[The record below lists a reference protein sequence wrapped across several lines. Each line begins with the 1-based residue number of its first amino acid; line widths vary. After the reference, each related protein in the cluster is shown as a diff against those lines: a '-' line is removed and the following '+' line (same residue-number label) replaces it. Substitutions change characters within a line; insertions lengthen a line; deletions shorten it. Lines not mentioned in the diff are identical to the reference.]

1 MREAENRPRQ
11 SLYKNHY
18 RKEPS
23 KDTKRSDGRYGK
35 KQDHLQACTHK
46 TFRSHRE
53 TAPLQ
58 WTPGT
63 TSPAAQPW
71 TLHHICAR
79 DRVQR
84 APEPAHP
91 GDSASSNRDLDS
103 GILQDEDR
111 FQTCAGV
118 RVLSPLLPPPPP
130 GDLLAPTSWR
140 VQPDTSPKPQDASKH
155 RQEQK
160 GTEPMSPAGE
170 NQGHVATNRNAN
182 AGLDPG
188 PG

>member
-1 MREAENRPRQ
+1 MREAENRQGQ

-35 KQDHLQACTHK
+35 KQDHLQACTRK
-46 TFRSHRE
+46 TLRSHRE
-53 TAPLQ
+53 TESLCSGHLAPPLLL
-58 WTPGT
+58 P
-63 TSPAAQPW
+63 S
-71 TLHHICAR
+71 
-79 DRVQR
+79 
-84 APEPAHP
+84 P

-103 GILQDEDR
+103 GILRDEDR

-130 GDLLAPTSWR
+130 GDLLAPASWR
-140 VQPDTSPKPQDASKH
+140 VQPDTSPKPQDAGKH

-170 NQGHVATNRNAN
+170 NQGHVATNRNAD

-188 PG
+188 PGRGQGGENLGEIQTQPAG